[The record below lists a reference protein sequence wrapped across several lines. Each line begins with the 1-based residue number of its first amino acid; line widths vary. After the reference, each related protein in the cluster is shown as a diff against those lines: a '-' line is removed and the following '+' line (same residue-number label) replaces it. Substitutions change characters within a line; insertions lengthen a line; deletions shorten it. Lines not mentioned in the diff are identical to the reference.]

1 MSDLNKQKNNNS
13 DPSEITSK
21 REARAKEIQHPKGKL
36 TAMERVSLLVDDGS
50 FKEIDQSVTS
60 EENPEGEAVIT
71 GTGLIH
77 GRPVYLFSEDF
88 SVMGGS
94 LGKVVSEKII
104 KIMDLALEDKV
115 PIIGIS
121 SPATSRTRVSQYPS
135 ASGNASLTVAP

>member
-71 GTGLIH
+71 EL
-77 GRPVYLFSEDF
+77 D
-88 SVMGGS
+88 
-94 LGKVVSEKII
+94 
-104 KIMDLALEDKV
+104 
-115 PIIGIS
+115 
-121 SPATSRTRVSQYPS
+121 
-135 ASGNASLTVAP
+135 